1 MGAKTG
7 SILNNV
13 IGAVLLIFLLYII
26 KKKSAAEPDVKI
38 YGMSIRTIS
47 IIIYIGI
54 ALDVFLVIETLV
66 KK

>member
-7 SILNNV
+7 LILNNL

-26 KKKSAAEPDVKI
+26 KKKSTAQPDVKI

-54 ALDVFLVIETLV
+54 ALNVFLAIETLV
-66 KK
+66 RK